1 MYLTTELVMFYSLY
15 FISLSFFI
23 AMLKVIIL
31 GSFIFKSKFKGI
43 LLYFFGF
50 ISFSILFYCSYIIIN
65 NIDPPFAFLNFLT
78 TN

>member
-23 AMLKVIIL
+23 AIFKVIIL

-43 LLYFFGF
+43 VLYSFGF
-50 ISFSILFYCSYIIIN
+50 ISFAILFYFSYIIMNSIT
-65 NIDPPFAFLNFLT
+65 PPFAFLNFLT